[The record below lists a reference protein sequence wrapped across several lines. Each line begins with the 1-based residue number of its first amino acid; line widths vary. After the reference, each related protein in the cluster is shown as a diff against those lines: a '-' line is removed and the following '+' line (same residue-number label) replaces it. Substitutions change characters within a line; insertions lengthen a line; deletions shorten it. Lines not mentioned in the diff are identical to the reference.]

1 MKPIAERLILLG
13 MAPFVFLAAI
23 VAVLG
28 YAITTVTTPRI
39 AFNTALSLDQAANA
53 ALHGDPDESIS
64 SRAGK
69 AKKRGDRWGC
79 VLCRLLDWIV
89 PNHCEGAI
97 ESDEG
102 VRTKV

>member
-1 MKPIAERLILLG
+1 MKPIAERLILLA

-28 YAITTVTTPRI
+28 YVVALVTTPRV

-53 ALHGDPDESIS
+53 AGHGDPDESIS

-89 PNHCEGAI
+89 PNHCDGAI
-97 ESDEG
+97 EPDEG
-102 VRTKV
+102 VRTNV